1 MLKNKQLLFL
11 ITFFCCTLPGVSAEM
26 VIIPVTKTST
36 VADLFTYIGENGEK
50 HLNIPKTPHFKY
62 SMVYTYPN
70 DYSNNLT
77 LSAFIQF
84 IKKGHLL
91 FDQGKER
98 TKYEEEIETFIGEK
112 RSADDLWF
120 KYNDHEKYK
129 KKLLELEKTE
139 QRVIHYL
146 EKLPLDPNNCEKLSA
161 ILSEQKN
168 KSLFSSFFLPY
179 LSSLSNESFL
189 EEVTIQNLFWYWL
202 KSLGLLSIIILP
214 AFIIAEQRQ
223 SNPTNLENTIVIL
236 GFLSLCYL
244 FVQTSVLIQ
253 IQLQDPIIDS
263 YQIYSPQGTPKEF
276 IFELTEKN

>member
-1 MLKNKQLLFL
+1 
-11 ITFFCCTLPGVSAEM
+11 
-26 VIIPVTKTST
+26 
-36 VADLFTYIGENGEK
+36 VADLFTCIGEDGKK
-50 HLNIPKTPHFKY
+50 HLNVPNTPHFKH

-77 LSAFIQF
+77 LTAFIQF

-91 FDQGKER
+91 FGQGNDR
-98 TKYEEEIETFIGEK
+98 TNYQQQIEAFIAKK
-112 RSADDLWF
+112 RSSDDLWF
-120 KYNDHEKYK
+120 KYDYEKYK
-129 KKLLELEKTE
+129 KTLLELQQSE

-146 EKLPLDPNNCEKLSA
+146 EKLLLDTNTCEKLGA

-189 EEVTIQNLFWYWL
+189 EEVTVQNLFWYWV
-202 KSLGLLSIIILP
+202 KSAALLSILILP

-223 SNPTNLENTIVIL
+223 PNRTNFETTIVNL

-244 FVQTSVLIQ
+244 VVQTAVLIR
-253 IQLQDPIIDS
+253 IQQQDTIIDS
-263 YQIYSPQGTPKEF
+263 YAIYSPQGTPKEF
-276 IFELTEKN
+276 IFELQPEPSEK